1 MTVAAAA
8 RLFAEVNII
17 CLPTLMASCHN
28 ARMQKADRDTNAL
41 TVLGLLMTGPR
52 HTYEMHLMIERTH
65 KDFVTG
71 LPRGIYHAA
80 QRLLTAGFIRVAATR
95 RDGARPERTVYELT
109 DAGRRRLRDW
119 VRLLLTDPDPHSS
132 LLVPALNFAG
142 CLTPSEV
149 AAALRTR
156 HAAVVRR
163 TDVTLPPDLPRL
175 LTLETEYE
183 TSRLRAEADWLA
195 GVIDD
200 LDAGRLTWPA
210 DPAALADIGELIR
223 EN

>member
-1 MTVAAAA
+1 
-8 RLFAEVNII
+8 
-17 CLPTLMASCHN
+17 
-28 ARMQKADRDTNAL
+28 MQRADRDTNAL

-71 LPRGIYHAA
+71 LPRSIYHAA
-80 QRLLTAGFIRVAATR
+80 QRLLAAGFIRVAATT

-109 DAGRRRLRDW
+109 DAGRARLREW
-119 VRLLLTDPDPHSS
+119 VRLLLTDPDPHSA

-149 AAALRTR
+149 AEALRTR
-156 HAAVVRR
+156 RASLVRR
-163 TDVTLPPDLPRL
+163 TDVTLPPGLPRL

-183 TSRLRAEADWLA
+183 TNRLRAEVEWLGA
-195 GVIDD
+195 VVAD

-210 DPAALADIGELIR
+210 DLSELADIESLIR
-223 EN
+223 P